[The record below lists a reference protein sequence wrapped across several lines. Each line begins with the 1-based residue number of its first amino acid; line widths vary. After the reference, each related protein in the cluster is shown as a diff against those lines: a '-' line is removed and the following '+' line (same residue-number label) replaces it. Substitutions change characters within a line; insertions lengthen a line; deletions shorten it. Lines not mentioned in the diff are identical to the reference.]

1 MKVFSG
7 ARLQQARETAGVSQT
22 WLGYKLGSGEGAIRK
37 YEKGEVVPGGNKVA
51 ALAHYLGVN
60 LEDLYA
66 ETETSAPRLERLDR
80 GSEADRLRGSG
91 TRRSSRP
98 RRKGD
103 GR

>member
-1 MKVFSG
+1 MKEFSG

-60 LEDLYA
+60 LEDLYDEA
-66 ETETSAPRLERLDR
+66 GSSDARVARTDL
-80 GSEADRLRGSG
+80 GSEADRLRDSG
-91 TRRSSRP
+91 TRRSSR
-98 RRKGD
+98 RRRRGD
-103 GR
+103 ER

>member
-66 ETETSAPRLERLDR
+66 EAPAADVADLTDQGSAARQRR
-80 GSEADRLRGSG
+80 RSG
-91 TRRSSRP
+91 TRRSNG
-98 RRKGD
+98 RRRRGD
-103 GR
+103 ER